1 MPQGK
6 SQLTT
11 EKVKFASRIW
21 RQVAEKGSVAESTRG
36 ISQKGPGGGGQQ
48 GSGQPGWSART
59 QAAWPLTPCLPQV
72 CKIELQVDFSPSL
85 FIPLPP
91 HGESSIRFCQTV
103 FCECGLSLPG
113 GEDDGVCHCPCPWGL
128 TAQQGRLQPFEPL
141 LDTVV
146 RTTDSELWVLGLN
159 AALLIVS
166 SMI

>member
-11 EKVKFASRIW
+11 EKVKFTSRIW
-21 RQVAEKGSVAESTRG
+21 GQVAEKRSVAESTRG
-36 ISQKGPGGGGQQ
+36 ISQKGLEAGGQQ

-103 FCECGLSLPG
+103 FCECGFCHRL
-113 GEDDGVCHCPCPWGL
+113 EDDGDSHCPCPWGL
-128 TAQQGRLQPFEPL
+128 TAQQGRLRPFEPL

-159 AALLIVS
+159 VALLIVS